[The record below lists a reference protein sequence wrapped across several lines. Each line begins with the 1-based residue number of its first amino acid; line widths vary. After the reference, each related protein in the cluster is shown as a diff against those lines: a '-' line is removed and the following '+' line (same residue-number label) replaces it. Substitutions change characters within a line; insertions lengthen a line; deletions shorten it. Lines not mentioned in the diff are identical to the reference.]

1 MQLVATVRECKSK
14 CLICYAAGGSAIIN
28 LMKLI
33 ITLGNVV
40 LGEISTR
47 DAVQPVQEAICHL
60 QDGSTCSEP
69 SES

>member
-14 CLICYAAGGSAIIN
+14 CLICYAVGGSAIIN

-33 ITLGNVV
+33 ITLGDVV

-47 DAVQPVQEAICHL
+47 DAVQPVHSGGDLSSAGWRHL
-60 QDGSTCSEP
+60 Q
-69 SES
+69 